1 MSNQLQLAKNF
12 ALALF
17 FDASPVS
24 NYFDI
29 QFDRTEDE
37 RRENVCV
44 FQRGQKSEREWERE
58 MFIPEIDCANWNSV
72 NGAISC
78 WIWNIIKISFILSP
92 LILNYYCIDS
102 ITLHIKCIL
111 EVECIKCLM
120 LLLEFL
126 AHSLQMNPVID
137 VSISK

>member
-44 FQRGQKSEREWERE
+44 FQRGQKSENER
-58 MFIPEIDCANWNSV
+58 CSY
-72 NGAISC
+72 
-78 WIWNIIKISFILSP
+78 LR
-92 LILNYYCIDS
+92 LIVRIG
-102 ITLHIKCIL
+102 IR
-111 EVECIKCLM
+111 
-120 LLLEFL
+120 
-126 AHSLQMNPVID
+126 
-137 VSISK
+137 

>member
-44 FQRGQKSEREWERE
+44 FQRGQKRERVR
-58 MFIPEIDCANWNSV
+58 
-72 NGAISC
+72 
-78 WIWNIIKISFILSP
+78 
-92 LILNYYCIDS
+92 
-102 ITLHIKCIL
+102 TR
-111 EVECIKCLM
+111 
-120 LLLEFL
+120 
-126 AHSLQMNPVID
+126 D
-137 VSISK
+137 VHT